1 MSTITLPEAED
12 DALEKA
18 YITTAGRMLAQ
29 IAAICNAPNSQL
41 QRSLKKL
48 DDEADRLTEAE
59 EVMTPDN
66 PQLEQTLGVYEDTFK
81 ATQALIMVNDNAIQ
95 DTAARLAIPA
105 VTAKVFSVLTG
116 AMLSR
121 GINPLS
127 PQGTKILTSRIAASG
142 IPWTTPGAD
151 VFAANYVDST
161 AWINRMENWGKGY
174 ADYTRDTFLRGV
186 QSGWGPKYT
195 AGQVRVSAQNL
206 PKSAA
211 ESLTRTLQI
220 TSYQDASAE
229 MEKVNNKYITGKI
242 RIATL
247 NQTCCLNCISRHGE
261 QLEVGARVDDHFRG
275 RCTAFYQVPGG
286 PQYPESMQADSTP
299 GNRNFVPFQ
308 KGEDWFNSLPP
319 ERQAQQASFLKSP
332 AKLRAYRDGT
342 PLSAFVGD
350 HTDSV
355 FGDQVVEKSLKDAI
369 GLKRAQG
376 YYSINQAKGAGM
388 DLFIGQGSGSSGID
402 LDMRQGHLDDIAKSL
417 DYSGKVIY
425 ETGKPS
431 DLFSYLPDGAGAAYN
446 HTTKNIHVWDAAFES
461 GEDLKGILAHEITHP
476 VLIDLDTKKTMGI
489 LEEIYSSVSNPSG
502 DLEFFFMQNDGFTEY
517 SQYSWMNNLM
527 GDESFIGAFR
537 ETICEISGIDAGGLK
552 TIKPVNKLWRDV
564 YNKTMAAAK
573 AEAERKAISD
583 AAFKANSKA
592 LMEELK
598 KEFGL

>member
-342 PLSAFVGD
+342 PLSVFQGD
-350 HTDSV
+350 HVDSV
-355 FGDQVVEKSLKDAI
+355 FGAQTVERSLRNAI
-369 GLKRAQG
+369 GQEAAES
-376 YYSINQAKGAGM
+376 YYSRNQEK
-388 DLFIGQGSGSSGID
+388 
-402 LDMRQGHLDDIAKSL
+402 
-417 DYSGKVIY
+417 
-425 ETGKPS
+425 
-431 DLFSYLPDGAGAAYN
+431 
-446 HTTKNIHVWDAAFES
+446 
-461 GEDLKGILAHEITHP
+461 
-476 VLIDLDTKKTMGI
+476 
-489 LEEIYSSVSNPSG
+489 
-502 DLEFFFMQNDGFTEY
+502 
-517 SQYSWMNNLM
+517 
-527 GDESFIGAFR
+527 
-537 ETICEISGIDAGGLK
+537 
-552 TIKPVNKLWRDV
+552 
-564 YNKTMAAAK
+564 
-573 AEAERKAISD
+573 
-583 AAFKANSKA
+583 
-592 LMEELK
+592 
-598 KEFGL
+598 